1 MSNTKC
7 CWFCAETHHFEHCM
21 SEKLL
26 VGAERLLDIH
36 VQVILTK
43 LPHDQCIELFVR
55 RVSNEFKLPILKA
68 IVLKSRYRQGCLYIT
83 LKKDLIRELFQF
95 YLHKS
100 NEINI
105 EQLADRRS
113 LVTRWLGCTIIL
125 QIRPMA
131 HHDVSECPI
140 CYEETTT
147 HNCSTLN
154 CGHTFCTTCVQLI
167 INTNTNTNTTPMCAL
182 CRNLINI
189 VSVFNTHSNVVTTN
203 SVILL

>member
-43 LPHDQCIELFVR
+43 LPYDDCKELFVQ
-55 RVSNEFKLPILKA
+55 RVSTEFKLPILKA
-68 IVLKSRYRQGCLYIT
+68 LVLKSCPGFLYIT
-83 LKKDLIRELFQF
+83 LKKDLIRALFQI
-95 YLHKS
+95 YLQKS

-105 EQLADRRS
+105 EQLTDRRT
-113 LVTRWLGCTIIL
+113 LVTRWLGCTIML
-125 QIRPMA
+125 QIRPMV

-154 CGHTFCTTCVQLI
+154 CGHTFCSDCVQLI
-167 INTNTNTNTTPMCAL
+167 IKTNTTPMCAV
-182 CRNLINI
+182 CRNQINL
-189 VSVFNTHSNVVTTN
+189 VYVCNTNTNVETTN